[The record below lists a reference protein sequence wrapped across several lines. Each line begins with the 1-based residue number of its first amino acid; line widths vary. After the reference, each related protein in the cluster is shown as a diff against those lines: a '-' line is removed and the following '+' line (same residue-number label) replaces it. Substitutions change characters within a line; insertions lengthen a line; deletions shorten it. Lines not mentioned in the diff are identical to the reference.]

1 MVTFN
6 IPGAYQ
12 LTFSGKTNIMGFHS
26 TSILVKKNGELNFYI
41 SDNNEAELAVGNNL
55 SYVWIMELEQGN
67 TIQLFSDD
75 LLYAGDLWPLTF
87 TAQLIQKH

>member
-1 MVTFN
+1 
-6 IPGAYQ
+6 
-12 LTFSGKTNIMGFHS
+12 MGWEH

-41 SDNNEAELAVGNNL
+41 SDNNTAEHGEGNNM

-67 TIQLFSDD
+67 TIQLSTDD
-75 LLYAGDLWPLTF
+75 MLYAIEFHPLTF